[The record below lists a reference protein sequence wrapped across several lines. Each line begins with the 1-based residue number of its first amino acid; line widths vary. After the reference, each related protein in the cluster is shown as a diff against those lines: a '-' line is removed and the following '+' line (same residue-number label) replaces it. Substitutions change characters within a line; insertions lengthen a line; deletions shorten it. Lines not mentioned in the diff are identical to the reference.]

1 MALFTYYSFISA
13 FIITIYVNISN
24 KYIVF
29 DHRRPRPIP
38 TNNDTISFPYTKNI
52 SDSES
57 KSAYFIAP
65 RIRMLLTAD
74 SPLRLRTRQIDA
86 AAISL

>member
-1 MALFTYYSFISA
+1 MALFTYYSFPA
-13 FIITIYVNISN
+13 VFTITIYVNISN
-24 KYIVF
+24 KYITS
-29 DHRRPRPIP
+29 DCYRPRPIP

-65 RIRMLLTAD
+65 RIRMLLTAG
-74 SPLRLRTRQIDA
+74 SPLRLRTRQIAA
-86 AAISL
+86 AAISP